1 MFGFLRSL
9 FPKRRVIRGF
19 PPLPAWRPN
28 IPVDLDSAADRAGY
42 YTDHGNT
49 VVIFQHGTC
58 VVLHANAQNPNVEA
72 MDVLERVFNFHPDF
86 NPQLMDDGNWLV
98 SFSEPNCAALV
109 SQAEVE
115 QHRTYIQ
122 DNHLSGL
129 VHGEVLLDAAQ
140 QPNAFD
146 ERGMIGLFGRAR
158 MFMDAQEP
166 RVARVIRPEA
176 ESQAG
181 ELSTQP

>member
-28 IPVDLDSAADRAGY
+28 IPVDLDSVADRAGY

-98 SFSEPNCAALV
+98 SFSEPNCAALI

-115 QHRTYIQ
+115 KHRTYIQ

-129 VHGEVLLDAAQ
+129 VHGEVLLYAAQ
-140 QPNAFD
+140 KPNALLRAWHGRTLRQVAHVHGCAGAGGGEGD
-146 ERGMIGLFGRAR
+146 QAEGAGLA
-158 MFMDAQEP
+158 M
-166 RVARVIRPEA
+166 
-176 ESQAG
+176 
-181 ELSTQP
+181 

>member
-1 MFGFLRSL
+1 MFGFLRFL
-9 FPKRRVIRGF
+9 FRKRRVMRGF
-19 PPLPAWRPN
+19 PPVPVWKPN
-28 IPVDLDSAADRAGY
+28 VPVNLDSVADRAGY

-58 VVLHANAQNPNVEA
+58 VVLHANAQNPKVDA

-109 SQAEVE
+109 LQSEVE
-115 QHRTYIQ
+115 NHRTYIQ
-122 DNHLSGL
+122 DNHLHGL

-140 QPNAFD
+140 KPNAFD

-158 MFMDAQEP
+158 MFMDAQDP
-166 RVARVIRPEA
+166 RVARVVRPGTGKT
-176 ESQAG
+176 S
-181 ELSTQP
+181 